1 MAALPTTI
9 PMDLPSKLDRSHEL
23 VYVQLAFLI
32 AAGLSVIIRIYVKTF
47 LVKHHS
53 LDDYLIYAAL
63 VGYTVYGALAMD
75 SAINGATGK
84 HYTLGYSLDE
94 AARSLRGWYLCMA
107 LYAPITLTI
116 RASVC
121 VLLLRLARSR
131 VHRWI
136 IYGNFIVI
144 AIISTVFFF
153 VLIFQC
159 SPPSH
164 FWTQV
169 YKTQGTC
176 YKTRIVSTTTTV
188 HSSVCAVSDW
198 CLGLLPIALLWHV
211 KINGRTKA
219 IVAVLLSLGMIA
231 GIALIVRIP
240 YVTRLPPG
248 LEFIYKSIDVAIWSV
263 IEPAV
268 GIIAACVT
276 TFRPLVRHLGFGW
289 NTTGNT
295 YPSGHVQLSNVHT
308 DRFASRRTITRR
320 SRNQS
325 VLESRSSEKGFIHG
339 AAGQLSGTG
348 VPRSATESRRMV
360 GSNLPRSE
368 QTGQLY
374 DS

>member
-1 MAALPTTI
+1 MAALPE
-9 PMDLPSKLDRSHEL
+9 DLPSKLDRSHEL
-23 VYVQLAFLI
+23 VYVQLAFLL
-32 AAGLSVIIRIYVKTF
+32 AAGLSVLIRLYVKTF

-53 LDDYLIYAAL
+53 LDDYLIYGAL

-84 HYTLGYSLDE
+84 HYALRYSMDE

-136 IYGNFIVI
+136 IWGNFIVI
-144 AIISTVFFF
+144 AIISTAFFF
-153 VLIFQC
+153 VLVFQC

-169 YKTQGTC
+169 YGSDGRC
-176 YKTRIVSTTTTV
+176 YKSLIVSYTTTV

-219 IVAVLLSLGMIA
+219 IVAILLSLGM
-231 GIALIVRIP
+231 
-240 YVTRLPPG
+240 
-248 LEFIYKSIDVAIWSV
+248 
-263 IEPAV
+263 
-268 GIIAACVT
+268 
-276 TFRPLVRHLGFGW
+276 
-289 NTTGNT
+289 
-295 YPSGHVQLSNVHT
+295 
-308 DRFASRRTITRR
+308 
-320 SRNQS
+320 
-325 VLESRSSEKGFIHG
+325 
-339 AAGQLSGTG
+339 
-348 VPRSATESRRMV
+348 M
-360 GSNLPRSE
+360 
-368 QTGQLY
+368 
-374 DS
+374 